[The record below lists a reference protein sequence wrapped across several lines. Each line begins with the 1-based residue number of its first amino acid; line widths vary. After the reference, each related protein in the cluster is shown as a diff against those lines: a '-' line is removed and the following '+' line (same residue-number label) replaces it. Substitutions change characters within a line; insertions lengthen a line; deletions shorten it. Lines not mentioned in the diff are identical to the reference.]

1 MEATPREAVEAL
13 LRVRQS
19 ERMAARY
26 STNNGVILLAWAAI
40 HLLDMLAFEAGRV
53 AHTILGAVVAVVL
66 INGSLLIWRIWY
78 GRALP
83 IHPLR
88 ALTNRV
94 IFFWSWYYVT
104 LIGAGIGGW
113 VMFVG
118 AFPPGWFVLL
128 GVLGALPLAVAGWLF
143 SRRARG

>member
-1 MEATPREAVEAL
+1 MI
-13 LRVRQS
+13 S
-19 ERMAARY
+19 AARMGPSI
-26 STNNGVILLAWAAI
+26 STAAVCAI
-40 HLLDMLAFEAGRV
+40 GGTLP
-53 AHTILGAVVAVVL
+53 
-66 INGSLLIWRIWY
+66 NGSRSVSE
-78 GRALP
+78 
-83 IHPLR
+83 
-88 ALTNRV
+88 TNRV